1 MRNRRSSRL
10 NKIIPSIIFLLFF
23 TFSFGQDSPQNKQLP
38 LKEILAGIEQRFE
51 VRFSYLDR
59 DLDSIQLL
67 PPPASL
73 GLERSLDDLRS
84 KTNLH
89 FERISSRYIA
99 VKKKDLQAV
108 CLLLLDR
115 STEQPLPSATVW
127 IGDTA
132 TAVTDSSG
140 KFQLKEF
147 LSDTSIRITH
157 LGYAPIILRDFSFP
171 ERDCKT
177 IYMDAIAEDL
187 QEMLVVNYLTSG
199 ISKDEDGSIKID
211 TERFG
216 VLPGLMEPD
225 VLQTLEALPG
235 VESVNETISNI
246 NIRGGTSDQNLVLFD
261 GIKMYLTGHFFGL
274 ISAFNSNLTKKATLI
289 KNGTESSL
297 NEGVSGTLDIR
308 SQNELTGKFSAGAGV
323 SLVSGDAYFRVP
335 ITEKLEVHFS
345 GRRSLNDFFNT
356 PTYNSYF
363 DRTFQDTEIQ
373 LPGREDEVNDR
384 TADFNYYDFSF
395 KALYDL
401 SDRHKLRLSTLY
413 IDNNLNYQELSSND
427 LAEEKKKSSLAQRN
441 LATGGS
447 WSAHWSNN
455 FHTETLAYLTRYE
468 LDAANLNI
476 DAAQQ
481 LLQRNEVLETG
492 FKINAINKLNQQLK
506 LTNGYHFYEVGVL
519 NAENLNN
526 PFFSSR
532 IKNVI
537 RSHSAFSELSYEG
550 GRIFL
555 MTGLRYNYFDK
566 FEKFLIEPRLS
577 FNYKIKPGINYKV
590 QGEFKSQITSQ
601 SIDLQEDF
609 LGVENR
615 RWILADN
622 ENFPVIQSRQVSTG
636 IDFRAGGWYIDLEGY
651 YKQVEGISTSNQGFQ
666 DQNEFRR
673 VAGNYTA
680 RGVELLVNKKYR
692 NFHTYFTYT
701 LAESD
706 YNFEALEPQQF
717 PNNFDIPHSAS
728 LAVNYHYEDLKFSIG
743 GKWRSGRPYTSP
755 VEENQTRREGNTIVV
770 NYDDPN
776 SSRLPYFFRLDASSS
791 YTFSMSGEV
800 QAHIS
805 LGFLNILNRANIIN
819 SYFRVDEEDNSRAVR
834 IDNASLRF
842 TPNALFRIDF

>member
-1 MRNRRSSRL
+1 MRNRRSCRL
-10 NKIIPSIIFLLFF
+10 NKIIPPIIFLLFY
-23 TFSFGQDSPQNKQLP
+23 TFSFGQDNPQTQQLP

-51 VRFSYLDR
+51 IRFSYLDR
-59 DLDSIQLL
+59 DIDAIQLR
-67 PPPASL
+67 PPPASM
-73 GLERSLDDLRS
+73 GLEKSLDDLRA

-89 FERISSRYIA
+89 FERISERYIA
-99 VKKKDLQAV
+99 VKKKDFRST
-108 CLLLLDR
+108 CLFLLDR
-115 STEQPLPSATVW
+115 STEQPLPNATVW
-127 IGDTA
+127 IEETA
-132 TAVTDSSG
+132 TAITDSSG
-140 KFQLKEF
+140 KFQLREF
-147 LSDTSIRITH
+147 PSDKSIRITH

-171 ERDCKT
+171 ESGCKT

-187 QEMLVVNYLTSG
+187 HEMLLVNYLTSG
-199 ISKDEDGSIKID
+199 ISKDKDGTIKID

-289 KNGTESSL
+289 KNGTEPSL

-308 SQNELTGKFSAGAGV
+308 SQNELTGEFSAGAGV

-373 LPGREDEVNDR
+373 LPGREDEVNYR

-395 KALYDL
+395 KTLYDL
-401 SDRHKLRLSTLY
+401 NDQHKLRLSTLY
-413 IDNNLNYQELSSND
+413 IDNNLNYQELSSNN
-427 LAEEKKKSSLAQRN
+427 LAEEKKRSNLAQRN

-447 WSAHWSNN
+447 WNAYWNNN
-455 FHTETLAYLTRYE
+455 FQTETLAYLTRYKLE
-468 LDAANLNI
+468 AANLDL
-476 DAAQQ
+476 DADQR

-492 FKINAINKLNQQLK
+492 FRFKGINKLNQQLK

-519 NAENLNN
+519 NTENLNN

-537 RSHSAFSELSYEG
+537 RSHSVFSELSYEG
-550 GRIFL
+550 EKMFL

-566 FEKFLIEPRLS
+566 FDKFLIEPRLS
-577 FNYKIKPGINYKV
+577 FNYNIKPGINYKV
-590 QGEFKSQITSQ
+590 QGEFKSQVTSQ

-636 IDFRAGGWYIDLEGY
+636 IDFRAKGWYIDLEGY
-651 YKQVEGISTSNQGFQ
+651 YKRVEGISTSNQGFQ
-666 DQNEFRR
+666 DQNEFKR
-673 VAGNYTA
+673 VAGSYIA
-680 RGVELLVNKKYR
+680 SGIELLVNKKYR

-706 YNFEALEPQQF
+706 YNFEVLEPQEF

-728 LAVNYHYEDLKFSIG
+728 LAVNYQYENLKFSIG
-743 GKWRSGRPYTSP
+743 GRWRSGRPYTRP
-755 VEENQTRREGNTIVV
+755 VEENQTRREENTIVV
-770 NYDDPN
+770 NYDTPN

-791 YTFSMSGEV
+791 YTFSVSREV
-800 QAHIS
+800 KALIS
-805 LGFLNILNRANIIN
+805 LGFLNILNRQNIIN
-819 SYFRVDEEDNSRAVR
+819 SYFRVNEEDTSSALR